1 MLVSYMWKVNV
12 MNITVINDKI
22 MNYSIP
28 QDVNEILNIS
38 VYIEYFV
45 ITVDCNLA
53 KYHILTTH
61 V

>member
-1 MLVSYMWKVNV
+1 MWKVNV